1 MIIYIKWFYIFSL
14 VLFFIILNFTS
25 RSTWHRLC
33 VCLYCLNCYASYVF
47 IYVQYYIVF
56 SYMLSF
62 VFRQNPFYR
71 RVTPRLNRS
80 SSLSS
85 MAFLQQI
92 PSTSSTS
99 FLFGRESASPLVCGT
114 SGGRRIK
121 RTKTVRQC
129 STRSVCFSEFR
140 SELKIGPPQFY

>member
-99 FLFGRESASPLVCGT
+99 FLFGRAIRNLLCRRRDIALKNPMCESFFDDDILLVDDNN
-114 SGGRRIK
+114 
-121 RTKTVRQC
+121 
-129 STRSVCFSEFR
+129 
-140 SELKIGPPQFY
+140 L